1 MVERGMSDEIVAR
14 SGTWSEV
21 SRVREDR
28 EEEGKEEFQALLIRT
43 LSSLISVGESLRLDQ
58 V

>member
-1 MVERGMSDEIVAR
+1 MEERGMSDEIVAR

-43 LSSLISVGESLRLDQ
+43 LSSLISMGESLRLDQ

>member
-21 SRVREDR
+21 LRVREDR

-43 LSSLISVGESLRLDQ
+43 LSSLISVGESLQLDQ